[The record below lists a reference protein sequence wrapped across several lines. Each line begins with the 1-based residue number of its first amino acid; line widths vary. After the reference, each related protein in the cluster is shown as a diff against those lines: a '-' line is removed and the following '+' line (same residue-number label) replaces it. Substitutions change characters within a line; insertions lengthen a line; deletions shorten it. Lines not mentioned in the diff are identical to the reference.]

1 MNNHPNDNRWKEL
14 CQAILDEPDP
24 VKLQELARML
34 NDELEAQEKEAE
46 EKRSDAARCRTA
58 QGGRASWARHR
69 GGNRKPDNAD
79 SLTKQYGGQTLMEW

>member
-1 MNNHPNDNRWKEL
+1 MQVNNHPNDNRWKEL

-46 EKRSDAARCRTA
+46 EKRSKSYVLPVT
-58 QGGRASWARHR
+58 GLNKSVPGY
-69 GGNRKPDNAD
+69 
-79 SLTKQYGGQTLMEW
+79 L